1 MHSIQGLMS
10 SPNPDDPLDESIAE
24 HWKNDEDDALRVGAS
39 RFSQARADFLLCSS
53 NYEVLSVGIG
63 AAREWTRAYANSTD
77 S

>member
-1 MHSIQGLMS
+1 MS

-39 RFSQARADFLLCSS
+39 RFSHSS
-53 NYEVLSVGIG
+53 NCTRGKLRGPEVLSVGIG

>member
-39 RFSQARADFLLCSS
+39 RFSQARADFL
-53 NYEVLSVGIG
+53 VLL
-63 AAREWTRAYANSTD
+63 
-77 S
+77 